1 MRFVNFD
8 RKYIYEKIFFFS
20 FFCCLIGVYDIG

>member
-20 FFCCLIGVYDIG
+20 IFCCIIGVYDIG

>member
-1 MRFVNFD
+1 MRFVNLD

-20 FFCCLIGVYDIG
+20 FFCCLIGVYNIE